1 VNQTAHQRGYA
12 DPIAIGVLLGLL
24 LFAVI
29 LMTGRGLGASG
40 GFAAGA
46 AATVDAVASATAAG
60 NPYIAERV
68 PDRSGGLLGDWLVL
82 ELIGVAGGAWWSSR
96 RAGRA
101 RLAID
106 RVSGEASRNRVLR
119 AALGGVLMGGG
130 ARLAHGCTSGL
141 GLTGG
146 AMLNT
151 GAWLFIPVAFGTA
164 FLVAWLLGNR
174 TAAVAP

>member
-1 VNQTAHQRGYA
+1 
-12 DPIAIGVLLGLL
+12 
-24 LFAVI
+24 
-29 LMTGRGLGASG
+29 
-40 GFAAGA
+40 
-46 AATVDAVASATAAG
+46 
-60 NPYIAERV
+60 
-68 PDRSGGLLGDWLVL
+68 
-82 ELIGVAGGAWWSSR
+82 VAGGAWWSSR